1 MVVKLFSNPNGIGP
15 FQYEWDLGDNR
26 TSSLANPRIIYQN
39 RNPQTIQLT
48 TTDQNGCSS
57 SQTRQVNMHP
67 GTNECSILLTP
78 PAICND
84 SSGNI
89 SYCVKAIAIGGEA
102 PYQITYDNNTYNTNI
117 LNIPLTDFPV
127 NDLCVSVED
136 ATGISAST
144 CGNFNLST
152 SSPSGAQSCN
162 TQFTYQ
168 SDLEEIPFDSL
179 QLGTVEVIYTDDNG
193 EVFSSANVN
202 GSTLNQFN
210 LTELIPYQRNNAGQK
225 TSIAKISFSCM
236 LKSDSGTEIL
246 MENVIGSFG
255 FAHPD

>member
-1 MVVKLFSNPNGIGP
+1 MIWKKF
-15 FQYEWDLGDNR
+15 
-26 TSSLANPRIIYQN
+26 
-39 RNPQTIQLT
+39 
-48 TTDQNGCSS
+48 
-57 SQTRQVNMHP
+57 
-67 GTNECSILLTP
+67 
-78 PAICND
+78 
-84 SSGNI
+84 
-89 SYCVKAIAIGGEA
+89 
-102 PYQITYDNNTYNTNI
+102 
-117 LNIPLTDFPV
+117 
-127 NDLCVSVED
+127 
-136 ATGISAST
+136 
-144 CGNFNLST
+144 
-152 SSPSGAQSCN
+152 
-162 TQFTYQ
+162 
-168 SDLEEIPFDSL
+168 PFDSL